1 MKTKNAM
8 ITLSAAMA
16 ITLLA
21 GCSKPA
27 DSNESSTGEQPAKE
41 TTTSVAEAITNA
53 VKPIV
58 DEATKAVESVKPA
71 VSNAVQDVKEA
82 AATATTDA
90 TAKANSLI
98 DQAKKYINEAKY
110 SDAANIINQLSTMKL
125 TPEQEKLVADLKV
138 QLQKAMSSL
147 SGTNAAAAVGNL
159 FKK

>member
-1 MKTKNAM
+1 M
-8 ITLSAAMA
+8 ITLSAAIA
-16 ITLLA
+16 ITLMA

-27 DSNESSTGEQPAKE
+27 DSNESSTGEQPAKT
-41 TTTSVAEAITNA
+41 TTTSVAEAVTNA

-58 DEATKAVESVKPA
+58 DEATKAIESVQPA
-71 VSNAVQDVKEA
+71 VSNAVQEVKT
-82 AATATTDA
+82 AATTVATDA
-90 TAKANSLI
+90 TAQANSLI
-98 DQAKKYINEAKY
+98 DQAKKFINEAKY
-110 SDAANIINQLSTMKL
+110 SDAANIVNQLSTMKL

>member
-1 MKTKNAM
+1 MKTQNTI
-8 ITLSAAMA
+8 ITLGAAIV

-27 DSNESSTGEQPAKE
+27 DSNQTSTGEQPAKT
-41 TTTSVAEAITNA
+41 TTTSVAESITNA

-71 VSNAVQDVKEA
+71 VENATKEVQA
-82 AATATTDA
+82 AATTVVNDA

-98 DQAKKYINEAKY
+98 DQAKKLVSETKY
-110 SDAANIINQLSTMKL
+110 SDAMNIVNQLSTMKL
-125 TPEQEKLVADLKV
+125 TPEQEKLVADLKT
-138 QLQKAMSSL
+138 QIQKALTSL

>member
-27 DSNESSTGEQPAKE
+27 DSNESSTGEQPAKG